1 MLTASTRNGW
11 TAALWGAHYGHADVL
26 AALIDAGAN
35 LETTTP
41 DGRTALDLARHSPMP
56 SHARAVEVL
65 TAALAKT
72 LDQ

>member
-1 MLTASTRNGW
+1 MAMLT
-11 TAALWGAHYGHADVL
+11 
-26 AALIDAGAN
+26 ALIDAGAD

-72 LDQ
+72 PGQNVGAQSALGDTPD